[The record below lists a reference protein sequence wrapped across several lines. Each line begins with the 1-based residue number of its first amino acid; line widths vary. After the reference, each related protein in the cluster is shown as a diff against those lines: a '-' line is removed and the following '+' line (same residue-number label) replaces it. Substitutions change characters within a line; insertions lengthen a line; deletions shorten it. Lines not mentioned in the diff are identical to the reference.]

1 MDRPPIDLR
10 QIAEQPAET
19 ARVEARLAGELD
31 ETTAP
36 LWGAEFSASGGGKTP
51 TPPPIT
57 GAA

>member
-36 LWGAEFSASGGGKTP
+36 LWGAEFAASGGGKTP
-51 TPPPIT
+51 TPPPS
-57 GAA
+57 A